1 MFSVLVFGLLAA
13 SCGSSNGARTATSTT
28 TTSTTE
34 VGSTTSSTTTTRPG
48 VVPAIGLKSYVTS
61 VQSPSLVAN
70 ISYPVLG
77 GMASG
82 QIQGNINAAISK
94 AVTGYVSSF
103 QTRLEGQSTTTLPP
117 GVGNGVTQ
125 SQISGSFIK
134 ELVDPR
140 YVSFKFL
147 ITTYAAGAASPTTE
161 AACLTFDLSNGQ
173 LLTLSDLFSGSSYLP
188 ALSSMAKTAV
198 STKLGQA
205 GDQNLING
213 GTQPNAG
220 NFSNWNL
227 TANGLELTF
236 SQGLV
241 AAAAAGVV
249 SVVLPYSG
257 LSKLAKSPGPLTN
270 P

>member
-1 MFSVLVFGLLAA
+1 MFSVLVVGFLAS
-13 SCGSSNGARTATSTT
+13 SCGSSNGPRTVTSTT

-34 VGSTTSSTTTTRPG
+34 VGSTTSSTTTTQPG

-61 VQSPSLVAN
+61 VHSPSLVAN

-82 QIQGNINAAISK
+82 QIQQNINSAIST
-94 AVTGYVSSF
+94 AVAGYVSSF
-103 QTRLEGQSTTTLPP
+103 KAQLEGQSATTLPP
-117 GVGNGVTQ
+117 GGGNGVTQ

-134 ELVDPR
+134 ELVDSQ

-173 LLTLSDLFSGSSYLP
+173 LLTLSDLFSGSNYL
-188 ALSSMAKTAV
+188 ATLATMARTTI
-198 STKLGQA
+198 STKLGQG
-205 GDQNLING
+205 GDQTLINS
-213 GTQPNAG
+213 GTQPNAV

-241 AAAAAGVV
+241 AAAASGVV
-249 SVVLPYSG
+249 SVILPYSG
-257 LSKLAKSPGPLTN
+257 LSSLAKSPGPLTN